1 MPEYRYVGDDEREI
15 PAARLIVKPGDTFEV
30 DDETAKGLDGQS
42 LFEKAT
48 KTKTTAPKASKD
60 GDE

>member
-15 PAARLIVKPGDTFEV
+15 PMARLIVKPGDTFEA
-30 DDETAKGLDGQS
+30 DGEIAAGLEGQS
-42 LFEKAT
+42 IFEKVVKA
-48 KTKTTAPKASKD
+48 KTAPRAPKD